1 MRFKDLQRRVEVFL
15 KRAFVPREVFFR
27 SGDRFHH
34 IQVSVRLQKAAAG
47 CAVVAAGWMLYA
59 SGSFVVHNAILVSKD
74 NEIEGHK
81 LAYFDLLAEVSEYHD
96 QFAKITSNLE
106 ENQEFLL
113 SILEGEATQSGDMA
127 AIQRRLKQSQTE
139 RARIVIARDGLHDK
153 MQKFENDLR
162 EIAERNISLQGQVA
176 QMQANLKNSETQRD
190 EVSAAREQ
198 LVQKL
203 AESEGDLTELAN
215 IKQQL
220 ETVVAGLRQEL
231 GETRDRRRALFGAN
245 GQMSQRIADL
255 EEQLSEGTA
264 QRAALEDRMA
274 ELNTSLAQTTD
285 ENAEIESKRA
295 FLERR
300 VGGLEQRL
308 VDLRDAE
315 QGVLERLSQ
324 QTRLSIEVIERTVEM
339 TGLDVNTLLAGM
351 DDRHLG
357 KGGPFIPSNDAAEFE
372 ASLQLES
379 SVSLLD
385 TQLDRWGALQA
396 LLRILPLSAPLD
408 QYRVAS
414 GYGPRKDPVNGRKA
428 SHRAVDFAAPM
439 RSSVYATAPGKVIFA
454 GWRGRYGRMIE
465 IDHGNGIR
473 TRYGHLRKILVKAG
487 ETVKHRE
494 KIGLLG
500 SSGRSTGPHVHYE
513 VRFRGKA
520 YNPSKFLKAGNHVFK
535 S

>member
-1 MRFKDLQRRVEVFL
+1 VRLKDLQRRVEVFL
-15 KRAFVPREVFFR
+15 KRAFVPREIFFR
-27 SGDRFHH
+27 SEDRFHH
-34 IQVSVRLQKAAAG
+34 IRISVRVQKAVAG

-74 NEIEGHK
+74 NEIEQQK

-96 QFAKITSNLE
+96 QFAKITTNLE

-113 SILEGEATQSGDMA
+113 SILEGEANQSGDMA

-139 RARIVIARDGLHDK
+139 RARIVIARDGLRDK
-153 MQKFENDLR
+153 MQKFESDLR
-162 EIAERNISLQGQVA
+162 GIAERNIALQGEVE
-176 QMQANLKNSETQRD
+176 QMQALLKDSETERD
-190 EVSAAREQ
+190 QVSAARVQ

-203 AESEGDLTELAN
+203 AKSEGDLAELTD

-220 ETVVAGLRQEL
+220 ETVVSDLRQEL
-231 GETRDRRRALFGAN
+231 GETQEGRRVLSGAN
-245 GQMSQRIADL
+245 GEMSQRIADL
-255 EEQLSEGTA
+255 EQQLGEGAA
-264 QRAALEDRMA
+264 QRAALDDRIA
-274 ELNTSLAQTTD
+274 ELNTSLAQASD

-300 VGGLEQRL
+300 AGGLEQRL

-324 QTRLSIEVIERTVEM
+324 QTRLSIEVIEKTVEM
-339 TGLDVNTLLAGM
+339 TGLSVNTLLAAM
-351 DDRHLG
+351 EDNRLG
-357 KGGPFIPSNDAAEFE
+357 KGGPFVPSDDAAEFE
-372 ASLQLES
+372 PSVQLES

-385 TQLDRWGALQA
+385 TQLDRWEALQA
-396 LLRILPLSAPLD
+396 LLKILPLSAPLD

-439 RSSVYATAPGKVIFA
+439 RSSVYATAPGKIIFA

-487 ETVKHRE
+487 QTVKHRE